1 MDGGLGG
8 ETVDYY
14 IDIDGKRTLA
24 KSPDHLPRVGE
35 SISLKPWGKVR
46 AQRYLVARIEWA
58 IWQEESPAY
67 FNRPRQVVLFLEPET
82 IPGEE

>member
-24 KSPDHLPRVGE
+24 KSPDQIG
-35 SISLKPWGKVR
+35 R
-46 AQRYLVARIEWA
+46 AHV
-58 IWQEESPAY
+58 
-67 FNRPRQVVLFLEPET
+67 
-82 IPGEE
+82 